1 MSRAVRETNR
11 VERSLSV
18 DDLLRRWQSLQEQ
31 GKTATVEDLCADCPE
46 KTAEL
51 RERLRAVASMMS
63 LLGLE
68 AESGSIGSV
77 STENRVPEGSSPTVE
92 GERSELDADTAG
104 PARSVRIPGYEVL
117 GELGRGGMGVV
128 YLARQ
133 ISLNRVVALKE
144 ILIGDRSSPS
154 QIARFRNEGLTVARL
169 RHPNI
174 VQVYEVGEHD
184 GLPFITFE
192 YIRGSS
198 LDRKLTGEPI
208 PSSQAAALIAAL
220 ARGVSVAHELGI
232 VHRDLKPG
240 NVLLDDQ
247 LPGVPGLGVPKV
259 TDFGLAK
266 LVNDQSGLTRT
277 DTVLGSPSYMA
288 PEQAEGKTREVGPAA
303 DIYALG
309 AILYELLTGRPPFRG
324 ATVLDTI
331 QQVKT
336 AEPVPAVAAG
346 AGHAAGC
353 RNHRAQMPGE
363 GAFAALPDGRSTG
376 RRPRSLP
383 PRRADRGAA
392 DRSLGARTG
401 RWCRRNPVV
410 AASLATVA
418 LSLLAATVVS
428 VVFGLRAD
436 RARQA
441 EAEGRRGET
450 KAKQEAVQARRDVQQ
465 QLIDLSAESGLTAAR
480 EGDHALA
487 LLWFA
492 RTAQLSGDYPE
503 REELSRIRYANWLRH
518 VWTPEGT
525 LAVPGFR
532 QDQDRFRNFRLS
544 PDGNYLLVIASVGD
558 LLIWDRPNGR
568 LVQLPGTC
576 GTRVGRRLG
585 TEDRPAGGRRQG
597 WEGPLAGSADIR
609 ACGRTGRR
617 RRRGGPGVQP

>member
-1 MSRAVRETNR
+1 MSRAVLETNR

-31 GKTATVEDLCADCPE
+31 GKSATVEDLCADCPE
-46 KTAEL
+46 NTAEL

-77 STENRVPEGSSPTVE
+77 STENRVPDGSSPTVE

-104 PARSVRIPGYEVL
+104 PARPVRIPGYEVL

-198 LDRKLTGEPI
+198 LDRKLTGAPI

-309 AILYELLTGRPPFRG
+309 AIYYELLTGRPPFRG

-331 QQVKT
+331 QQVKM
-336 AEPVPAVAAG
+336 AEPVHAVAVG
-346 AGHAAGC
+346 AGHAARC
-353 RNHRAQMPGE
+353 RNDRAQMPARKSLRNVTSRPE
-363 GAFAALPDGRSTG
+363 HWPTTSIASSAASRSRRGRSVPG
-376 RRPRSLP
+376 NAHRPLVP
-383 PRRADRGAA
+383 PQQG
-392 DRSLGARTG
+392 GG
-401 RWCRRNPVV
+401 CIVGHGG
-410 AASLATVA
+410 SLAA
-418 LSLLAATVVS
+418 
-428 VVFGLRAD
+428 GCHR
-436 RARQA
+436 
-441 EAEGRRGET
+441 
-450 KAKQEAVQARRDVQQ
+450 
-465 QLIDLSAESGLTAAR
+465 
-480 EGDHALA
+480 
-487 LLWFA
+487 
-492 RTAQLSGDYPE
+492 
-503 REELSRIRYANWLRH
+503 
-518 VWTPEGT
+518 
-525 LAVPGFR
+525 
-532 QDQDRFRNFRLS
+532 
-544 PDGNYLLVIASVGD
+544 
-558 LLIWDRPNGR
+558 
-568 LVQLPGTC
+568 
-576 GTRVGRRLG
+576 RVGRLRAPCRPG
-585 TEDRPAGGRRQG
+585 TPGGGRGKTRRDESQAASCSGSTRRSAATDRPVRRVRPDGGSRG
-597 WEGPLAGSADIR
+597 GPCAGSALVCPDR
-609 ACGRTGRR
+609 AALGRLPRARGAEPDSVRQLAPARLDSGGDLGCPGLPPGSGPVPEFPPLPGWELSTGHRERR
-617 RRRGGPGVQP
+617 RIS